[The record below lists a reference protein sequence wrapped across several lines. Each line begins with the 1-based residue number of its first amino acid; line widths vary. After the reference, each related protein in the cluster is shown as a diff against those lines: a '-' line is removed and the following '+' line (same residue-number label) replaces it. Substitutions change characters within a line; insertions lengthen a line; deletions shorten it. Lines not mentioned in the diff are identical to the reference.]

1 MSSVFAQGA
10 QDFHLLGVLGCVVVA
25 LLVASMFFYGAYT
38 TLRKGF
44 KVSASKTVE
53 GTPAKIFAG
62 VLVLIG
68 LAIVLL
74 GIFWLPGY
82 AFG

>member
-1 MSSVFAQGA
+1 MA
-10 QDFHLLGVLGCVVVA
+10 VA

-44 KVSASKTVE
+44 KVSESKTIE
-53 GTPAKIFAG
+53 GTPAKIFAI
-62 VLVLIG
+62 VLVIIG
-68 LAIVLL
+68 LAIILL

>member
-1 MSSVFAQGA
+1 MGI
-10 QDFHLLGVLGCVVVA
+10 LLTVVIS
-25 LLVASMFFYGAYT
+25 LLVASMFFYGAFT

-44 KVSASKTVE
+44 KISESKTVE

-62 VLVLIG
+62 ILVLIG
-68 LAIVLL
+68 LAIALL